1 MFTPVPC
8 RKTLFSFLTCVLPVA
23 VACLA
28 LPPMAA
34 GQVTIDLTPSEASIG
49 LGQGQDFT
57 AVVTG
62 TAHKDVKWEVCRGSA
77 RNCLAG
83 GNRKRGGIVEVGRD
97 ADDNPIAR
105 YVAPTIVP
113 EAPTCTL
120 LLEGCQITIRATL
133 VRFPKKATLAPVL
146 ITFPAGVI
154 ALVTRPRSH
163 KLMFGGGGEPSVNAD
178 GRLVAFVSAG
188 SKLVPGDTNEINDVF
203 VRDTCVGAAPG
214 CVPQTIRA
222 SVAEDGSEI
231 KDYPGSMGASLS
243 SDGRFVAFWSD
254 SANVVTG
261 DTNGVSDI
269 FIRDTCFFPDSP
281 FLVPPPYCE
290 PATAR
295 VSLANDGSEADAEN
309 SHPSISVGG
318 RYVAFE
324 SLASNLV
331 SDDTSDGVD
340 IFVRDTCLNAPPGC
354 TPATL
359 RISVASDGTQANN
372 SSGSPVISADGR
384 FVAFESVASNLVPG
398 DTNNRQDVFVRD
410 TCLGAPAGCIPQ
422 TTLVSVANDG
432 FLPNGNSLYPSITA
446 DGRFIAFE
454 SVATN
459 LVADDTN
466 AGPDIF
472 VRDTCRGAPLNC
484 VPSTI
489 RVSLSTDD
497 SEADAASVYP
507 SISGDGRFVAFA
519 SDAPN
524 LVPGDTNQTRD
535 IFVRDTCFGAAE
547 ACAPS
552 IVRVSV
558 RSDGLESDLF
568 NEVGSL
574 SADGHFVAFHSY
586 ASNLVP
592 GDVPWS
598 DDVFLART
606 GH

>member
-1 MFTPVPC
+1 MRYAAKICFGVLLLPLAASAGSTITISPVGA
-8 RKTLFSFLTCVLPVA
+8 TVVA
-23 VACLA
+23 T
-28 LPPMAA
+28 
-34 GQVTIDLTPSEASIG
+34 QT
-49 LGQGQDFT
+49 QDFV

-62 TAHKDVKWEVCRGSA
+62 TTNKNVQWKVCNGIGQ
-77 RNCLAG
+77 NCVLG
-83 GNRKRGGIVEVGRD
+83 GNSSLGTIADTGLTDAEGNHIGRYT
-97 ADDNPIAR
+97 APAG
-105 YVAPTIVP
+105 APTS
-113 EAPTCTL
+113 CTPVTG
-120 LLEGCQITIRATL
+120 GCQVRVRANLTGSP
-133 VRFPKKATLAPVL
+133 RRRKKKAFADATISPLAFVL
-146 ITFPAGVI
+146 ERVSVATDG
-154 ALVTRPRSH
+154 TEGNHTS
-163 KLMFGGGGEPSVNAD
+163 GYPSVSAD
-178 GRLVAFVSAG
+178 GRFVAFG
-188 SKLVPGDTNEINDVF
+188 SYASNLVPGDTNGAADVF
-203 VRDTCVGAAPG
+203 VRDTCLDADPT
-214 CVPQTIRA
+214 CVPSTA
-222 SVAEDGSEI
+222 LVSVASDGTQGNAMS
-231 KDYPGSMGASLS
+231 DYPSISA
-243 SDGRFVAFWSD
+243 DGRFVAFYSQASD
-254 SANVVTG
+254 LVPD
-261 DTNGVSDI
+261 DTN
-269 FIRDTCFFPDSP
+269 P
-281 FLVPPPYCE
+281 F
-290 PATAR
+290 
-295 VSLANDGSEADAEN
+295 S
-309 SHPSISVGG
+309 
-318 RYVAFE
+318 
-324 SLASNLV
+324 
-331 SDDTSDGVD
+331 D
-340 IFVRDTCLNAPPGC
+340 IFVRDTCQGADPSCVPSTALV
-354 TPATL
+354 
-359 RISVASDGTQANN
+359 SVASDGTQANN

-466 AGPDIF
+466 AAPDIF